1 MRGRSLAAHDRA
13 SGLGPRRSL
22 ARAAPA
28 RRRRVMTLS
37 VAVRAR
43 LGAFDLDAAF
53 EAPPGV
59 TALFGRSGAGKTSIV
74 KAVAGL
80 IRPDHAR
87 ILLDGA
93 VLEDGAR
100 RLPPHRRRIGLVF
113 QDARL
118 FPHLSVAANL
128 RFGARFAPR
137 GATTPEAPAD
147 TPTSRTF
154 DEVVALL
161 GLASLLSR
169 RPRALSGGE
178 AQRVALGRALL
189 ASPRLLLMDEP
200 LASLDEARKAEILP
214 YIETLRD
221 EARIPILYVS
231 HSLPEIARLAT
242 TVVALSAGRVVAS
255 GPAAEVLS
263 DVAAFP
269 ILGRQ
274 QAGAILPARV
284 VRHDDDGLTQ
294 LAVSAGPLWVPRIDA
309 PPGAVLRLRIRAR
322 DVTLATQR
330 PQHLSALNIL
340 EGKVEEIAPAEDG
353 RDAAMAEVALRCGT
367 DRIRARVTRRSLQ
380 ALGLEPG
387 ARAWAVAKAVAV
399 SRRDVGAFEDR
410 EG

>member
-1 MRGRSLAAHDRA
+1 
-13 SGLGPRRSL
+13 
-22 ARAAPA
+22 
-28 RRRRVMTLS
+28 MTLS
-37 VAVRAR
+37 VALRAR
-43 LGAFDLDAAF
+43 LGAFELDAAF
-53 EAPPGV
+53 EAPPGI

-74 KAVAGL
+74 KAIAGL
-80 IRPDHAR
+80 IRPDLAR
-87 ILLDGA
+87 ITLDGET
-93 VLEDGAR
+93 LEDTPR

-128 RFGARFAPR
+128 RFGARFAPPQPCGR
-137 GATTPEAPAD
+137 
-147 TPTSRTF
+147 F

-161 GLASLLSR
+161 GLAPLLTR

-214 YIETLRD
+214 YIERLRD

-231 HSLPEIARLAT
+231 HALPEIARLAT

-269 ILGRQ
+269 IMGRQ

-284 VRHDDDGLTQ
+284 VRHDADGLTEI
-294 LAVSAGPLWVPRIDA
+294 AVSAGSLWVPRIDA
-309 PPGAVLRLRIRAR
+309 PAGAALRLRIRAR
-322 DVTLATQR
+322 DVTLATRR
-330 PQHLSALNIL
+330 PEHLSALNVL
-340 EGKVEEIAPAEDG
+340 EGVIEEIALPEPG
-353 RDAAMAEVALRCGT
+353 RDAAMAEVALRCGA
-367 DRIRARVTRRSLQ
+367 DRIRARVTRRSLK
-380 ALGLEPG
+380 ALSLTPG
-387 ARAWAVAKAVAV
+387 VRAWAVAKAVAV
-399 SRRDVGAFEDR
+399 SRRDGGAFEER